1 MANTGARAYYILLE
15 TLKNSLL
22 QNSNVNTVSTGDI
35 SQIDLSKQTI
45 FPLSHI
51 IINSATN
58 SGQVM
63 TFNVTVL
70 CMDKV
75 NQLKTEQVNP
85 FNNEAEHTVL
95 NTQLA
100 VSNVVSAAKA
110 NLKKN
115 KKNSSGALYESIDYK
130 ITNAKSS
137 NPKIDFYA
145 EDYATFVDKGVQ
157 GFDPSAMPKGSL
169 NRYNKAP
176 SSPYKFGSGKSK
188 GGSLRG
194 DIELQFS
201 DSIKKKIK

>member
-100 VSNVVSAAKA
+100 VSNK
-110 NLKKN
+110 LYKDLY
-115 KKNSSGALYESIDYK
+115 SGQLRLDGYQVDDDASIEFFFDRFEN
-130 ITNAKSS
+130 ILA
-137 NPKIDFYA
+137 
-145 EDYATFVDKGVQ
+145 GV
-157 GFDPSAMPKGSL
+157 AMTL
-169 NRYNKAP
+169 NIQLNND
-176 SSPYKFGSGKSK
+176 
-188 GGSLRG
+188 LNVC
-194 DIELQFS
+194 
-201 DSIKKKIK
+201 